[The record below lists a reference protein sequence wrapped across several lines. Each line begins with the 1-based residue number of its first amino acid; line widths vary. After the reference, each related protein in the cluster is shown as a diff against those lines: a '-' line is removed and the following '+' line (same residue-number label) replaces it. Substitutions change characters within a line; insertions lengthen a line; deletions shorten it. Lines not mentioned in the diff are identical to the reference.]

1 MAARHEHQSRRA
13 ERPVIEGV
21 STNHNLIGNHISSDI
36 DLRRGRRWCF
46 GKSNVNRSDEPLVL
60 VVTAKVV
67 E

>member
-36 DLRRGRRWCF
+36 DLREGQ
-46 GKSNVNRSDEPLVL
+46 
-60 VVTAKVV
+60 KVV
-67 E
+67 FRQIEC